1 MAKDKVESSGAD
13 ERAEDTEPAHRE
25 LTEAAKRALA
35 EAEVRR
41 SAKNA
46 AQRERAK
53 EVGGRGGPD
62 PVRYGDW
69 EKDGLISD
77 F

>member
-1 MAKDKVESSGAD
+1 MANDKVGTSGGD
-13 ERAEDTEPAHRE
+13 ERAGGTEPAHRE
-25 LTEAAKRALA
+25 LTEAARRALA
-35 EAEVRR
+35 EAEARR
-41 SAKNA
+41 IAEDA
-46 AQRERAK
+46 ARRERAK
-53 EVGGRGGPD
+53 EVGGRGGLD

>member
-1 MAKDKVESSGAD
+1 MANDKVGIPGGD
-13 ERAEDTEPAHRE
+13 ERAGGTEPAH

-35 EAEVRR
+35 EAEARR
-41 SAKNA
+41 IAEDA
-46 AQRERAK
+46 ARREHAK
-53 EVGGRGGPD
+53 EVGGRGGLD